1 MSLFAQLHVCLCAT
15 CEFIDLLLQLLFG
28 FYDHG
33 CLSDCPGWA
42 IRNYITFLTIRWKIE
57 KAQFF
62 CYREYRGNPD
72 LEQSFIGEASFPSPH
87 GMNMV
92 VSIGK

>member
-1 MSLFAQLHVCLCAT
+1 MSLFAQHVCLCAT
-15 CEFIDLLLQLLFG
+15 CEFLDLLLQLLFG

-57 KAQFF
+57 KVQFF

-72 LEQSFIGEASFPSPH
+72 LEQSLIGEASFPSPR
-87 GMNMV
+87 GINMV

>member
-1 MSLFAQLHVCLCAT
+1 MCLCAT
-15 CEFIDLLLQLLFG
+15 CEFIDFLLQLLFG

-33 CLSDCPGWA
+33 CLSNCPGWA

-57 KAQFF
+57 KVQFF

-72 LEQSFIGEASFPSPH
+72 LDQSLIGESSFPSPH
-87 GMNMV
+87 GMV